1 MSAQPL
7 QAPSAPAH
15 RTSAQAVSS
24 YWRAWSEHNLN
35 DLLELLAPDF
45 ISRSSLSQG
54 RATGKEAIAK
64 GFAMFDKALPDLREE
79 ITSLVTAD
87 NSVVCEVEETATFTG
102 PMHLGAHVIAPT
114 NRSYTLPVAS
124 FFRINAQGLIAEQRT
139 YWDTASWA
147 KQLGVDPVLFSPE
160 AVSCQHPSDLVQA
173 FTAAFTSDD
182 VESFYRLVSAD
193 AEWVIMATGETF
205 RGLDQIKQLTQR
217 SVAARTHRGGLG
229 IKPTNVFASADG
241 ARFCWEYV
249 HTGIVTDKWPASS
262 LQRPAPGSTFELPI
276 ILVAEIL
283 EGKII
288 KMREYFDLLT
298 LTGSGA
304 PHHLYS

>member
-124 FFRINAQGLIAEQRT
+124 FFRINAQGLIAEQRLN
-139 YWDTASWA
+139 S
-147 KQLGVDPVLFSPE
+147 L
-160 AVSCQHPSDLVQA
+160 
-173 FTAAFTSDD
+173 
-182 VESFYRLVSAD
+182 ESIQCCSLLRPCRAN
-193 AEWVIMATGETF
+193 T
-205 RGLDQIKQLTQR
+205 
-217 SVAARTHRGGLG
+217 
-229 IKPTNVFASADG
+229 
-241 ARFCWEYV
+241 
-249 HTGIVTDKWPASS
+249 PAIWSRRS
-262 LQRPAPGSTFELPI
+262 LQLLLPMM
-276 ILVAEIL
+276 LRVS
-283 EGKII
+283 
-288 KMREYFDLLT
+288 
-298 LTGSGA
+298 TGSFQQMPSG
-304 PHHLYS
+304 